1 MMSVEGSIHICTPSA
16 GATKRVAAAVAGFA
30 KGGDLILL
38 VGDLG
43 AGKTVFAQGFA
54 SGLGIE
60 DRVTS
65 PTFALVQSY
74 EGDMVMHHLDVYR
87 LAHSSEVADLGLSE
101 LLDEDAVT
109 LIEWG
114 DMIVSALPNDFLEVN
129 LLAVESGALTP
140 DSTARV
146 ATDPVGGDGDP
157 VGGDGDPGGDPA
169 DPGGGHDDDFEDVSG
184 RKIVLTARGPSW
196 RPRMGALHA
205 AIVAAQERDGDG
217 RC

>member
-1 MMSVEGSIHICTPSA
+1 MISPEGSVDVSTSSA
-16 GATKRVAAAVAGFA
+16 ADTRSVAAEVARLSR
-30 KGGDLILL
+30 GGDLILL

-54 SGLGIE
+54 AALGVE

-87 LAHSSEVADLGLSE
+87 ITHSSEIADLGLGE
-101 LLDEDAVT
+101 LLDDDAVT

-129 LLAVESGALTP
+129 LLAVESGAMTGDLTAGLD
-140 DSTARV
+140 DSEIDHSQV
-146 ATDPVGGDGDP
+146 
-157 VGGDGDPGGDPA
+157 A
-169 DPGGGHDDDFEDVSG
+169 DPGTEGLLG
-184 RKIVLTARGPSW
+184 RRIVLTARGPSW
-196 RPRMGALHA
+196 RPRMGALRSAILTA
-205 AIVAAQERDGDG
+205 AASDGVDE
-217 RC
+217 C